1 MQDVPVQHLLR
12 LAAQW
17 QEPERDGY
25 TYCLPPGQM
34 PPGEANL
41 SDETIAA
48 IRASET
54 GAILFWSPAEAR
66 LVLPPFP
73 IESETT
79 SPGWDTSLLSLVLER
94 RWTVLVLL
102 LRMSGFAVGIFEGE
116 RLALSKTGTRFVK
129 GRHKKGGS
137 SSARFARR
145 REDQA
150 RMLFDKAAET
160 LQERVETYTGNLT
173 HLILGGDRLTLL
185 GFEKRC
191 PFLQRL
197 DVVRLHR
204 ILNVERPSLNALNAL
219 PRQIYMSRV
228 STFVS

>member
-1 MQDVPVQHLLR
+1 
-12 LAAQW
+12 
-17 QEPERDGY
+17 
-25 TYCLPPGQM
+25 
-34 PPGEANL
+34 
-41 SDETIAA
+41 
-48 IRASET
+48 
-54 GAILFWSPAEAR
+54 
-66 LVLPPFP
+66 
-73 IESETT
+73 
-79 SPGWDTSLLSLVLER
+79 
-94 RWTVLVLL
+94 
-102 LRMSGFAVGIFEGE
+102 
-116 RLALSKTGTRFVK
+116 
-129 GRHKKGGS
+129 
-137 SSARFARR
+137 
-145 REDQA
+145 
-150 RMLFDKAAET
+150 MLFDKAAET

>member
-1 MQDVPVQHLLR
+1 ME
-12 LAAQW
+12 AQE
-17 QEPERDGY
+17 Q
-25 TYCLPPGQM
+25 
-34 PPGEANL
+34 
-41 SDETIAA
+41 IAA
-48 IRASET
+48 DRIFGLLPADLRVALRSIWEEFE
-54 GAILFWSPAEAR
+54 AAESP
-66 LVLPPFP
+66 
-73 IESETT
+73 
-79 SPGWDTSLLSLVLER
+79 
-94 RWTVLVLL
+94 
-102 LRMSGFAVGIFEGE
+102 
-116 RLALSKTGTRFVK
+116 
-129 GRHKKGGS
+129 
-137 SSARFARR
+137 SARFARR

>member
-25 TYCLPPGQM
+25 TYCLPPGQI
-34 PPGEANL
+34 PPEEAHL
-41 SDETIAA
+41 SDEPIDA

-73 IESETT
+73 VESETT

-102 LRMSGFAVGIFEGE
+102 LSLIHISEPTRQAE
-116 RLALSKTGTRFVK
+116 R
-129 GRHKKGGS
+129 
-137 SSARFARR
+137 
-145 REDQA
+145 
-150 RMLFDKAAET
+150 
-160 LQERVETYTGNLT
+160 
-173 HLILGGDRLTLL
+173 
-185 GFEKRC
+185 
-191 PFLQRL
+191 
-197 DVVRLHR
+197 
-204 ILNVERPSLNALNAL
+204 
-219 PRQIYMSRV
+219 
-228 STFVS
+228 

>member
-17 QEPERDGY
+17 EEPERDGY
-25 TYCLPPGQM
+25 TYSLPPTKM
-34 PPGEANL
+34 PPEGAKL
-41 SDETIAA
+41 PDDA
-48 IRASET
+48 IDAIQASET
-54 GAILFWSPAEAR
+54 GAILFWSPPEAR

-73 IESETT
+73 VESEAT
-79 SPGWDTSLLSLVLER
+79 SPGWDTSLLRPVLEG

-102 LRMSGFAVGIFEGE
+102 LRLSGFAVGIFEGE
-116 RLALSKTGTRFVK
+116 HLVLSKTGTRFVK
-129 GRHKKGGS
+129 GRHKRGGS

-160 LQERVETYTGNLT
+160 LQERVEAYTGNLT